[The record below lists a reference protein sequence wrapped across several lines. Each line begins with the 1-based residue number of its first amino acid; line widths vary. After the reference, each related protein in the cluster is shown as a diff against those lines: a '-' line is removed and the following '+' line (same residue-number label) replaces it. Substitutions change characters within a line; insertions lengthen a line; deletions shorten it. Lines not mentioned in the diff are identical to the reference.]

1 MTPYYLVNTYFDH
14 EFIASSDVFYSK
26 SDALEFKQFLDEK
39 NTFDNK
45 LVYCTVIEDNCNKLE
60 AKFGAKLEA
69 KLEAKF
75 GAKLEAKLEAKF
87 GAKFGAKLGLK
98 IYNYGE
104 GYILKC
110 PEDNVYYGMNKF
122 EDGLWG
128 DDLGG
133 WYFSGTCDLD
143 RLSKL
148 GIFTGEQYRISGNK
162 YNLRKRK
169 RV

>member
-39 NTFDNK
+39 NTFENK

-60 AKFGAKLEA
+60 AKLESKLES
-69 KLEAKF
+69 KLE
-75 GAKLEAKLEAKF
+75 
-87 GAKFGAKLGLK
+87 AKLGLK

-143 RLSKL
+143 RLNKL
-148 GIFTGEQYRISGNK
+148 GIFTGEQFQYRISGNK
-162 YNLRKRK
+162 YNLRKRITCMNNNI
-169 RV
+169 